1 MFSYCFLHV
10 FYTYFIA
17 IRSLTIKVREGF
29 KKKIKNNYGKF
40 HIGS

>member
-1 MFSYCFLHV
+1 M
-10 FYTYFIA
+10 YTNETNLNFKKI
-17 IRSLTIKVREGF
+17 IMMVLREGF